1 MSTIIYGGTIV
12 NEGRTFQGSLTIDN
26 DRITGIYEDSKA
38 PRGLYTKE
46 IDATGCFVI
55 PGVIDEHVH
64 MREPGLT
71 QKADIESE
79 TRAAAWGGVTTVF
92 DMPNTKPQTTTAE
105 ALDHK
110 FALAAKESHVNY
122 SFFPGA
128 TTDNTDF
135 IRNLDIHRIP
145 GVKLFM
151 GASTGNMLVD
161 SDSALDEIFAICAER
176 QLPIMTH
183 CEDTAIIN
191 ANMAK
196 AKAQYGD
203 DPDIT
208 LHPSIRSSEACLKS
222 TQKAIELAHRHHTRL
237 HVAHITT
244 ADELQL
250 LGNNSYITAE
260 AVIAHLMFCDN
271 DYRTLGTLIKCN
283 PAVKTAHDRHQL
295 RQALTDGRIY
305 TIGTDHAP
313 HCLSDKQGGC
323 AKAASGMPMIQFSLP
338 SMLSLVD
345 QGVLS
350 IEQMVTLMCHHPA
363 LLFGIRQRG
372 FLRTGYKADI
382 TIVEPNCNWTVTPDI
397 IQSKCKWSPLTD
409 HNFNWRVRTTI
420 CNGSTIYDRGNFDE
434 HSQGEEIQFR

>member
-38 PRGLYTKE
+38 PRDLYTKE

-92 DMPNTKPQTTTAE
+92 DMPNTKPQSTTAE

-110 FALAAKESHVNY
+110 FALAAKKSHVNY

-397 IQSKCKWSPLTD
+397 IQSKCNWSPLTD

>member
-260 AVIAHLMFCDN
+260 AVIAHLMFCVN

>member
-26 DRITGIYEDSKA
+26 DRITGIYEDSKT
-38 PRGLYTKE
+38 PRGLYTQE
-46 IDATGCFVI
+46 IDATGCFVM

-71 QKADIESE
+71 QKADIQSE
-79 TRAAAWGGVTTVF
+79 TRAAAWGGVTSVF

-105 ALDHK
+105 ALDDK
-110 FALAAKESHVNY
+110 FARAAKESHVNY

-128 TTDNTDF
+128 TTDNINF
-135 IRNLDIHRIP
+135 IQSLDIHRIP

-161 SDSALDEIFAICAER
+161 SDSALDQIFSVCASR
-176 QLPIMTH
+176 HLPIMTH

-203 DPDIT
+203 DPDIS
-208 LHPSIRSSEACLKS
+208 LHPVIRSSDACWLS
-222 TQKAIELAHRHHTRL
+222 TQKAVALARRHHTQL
-237 HVAHITT
+237 HVAHIST
-244 ADELQL
+244 ARELQL
-250 LGNNSYITAE
+250 FGKESYITAE
-260 AVIAHLMFCDN
+260 AVTAHLLFSDE
-271 DYRTLGTLIKCN
+271 DYMSLGALIKCN
-283 PAVKTAHDRHQL
+283 PAVKTSCDRQEL
-295 RQALTDGRIY
+295 RRAIADGRIY

-313 HCLSDKQGGC
+313 HCLADKQGGC
-323 AKAASGMPMIQFSLP
+323 AKAASGMPMVQFSLP
-338 SMLSLVD
+338 AMLSLVD
-345 QGVLS
+345 LGVLT
-350 IEQMVTLMCHHPA
+350 IEQMVALMCHHPA

-382 TIVEPNCNWTVTPDI
+382 AIVQPNSPWTVTQDI
-397 IQSKCKWSPLTD
+397 IQSKCKWSPLMGKS
-409 HNFNWRVRTTI
+409 FNWRVRTTL
-420 CNGSTIYDRGNFDE
+420 CNGRTIFDRGNFDPQ
-434 HSQGEEIQFR
+434 SQGEEILFR